1 MAADWESL
9 FDGSLTLTDA
19 QTESDA
25 LAELPARRGV
35 LLFADANRRPIQL
48 LQTANLRGISRSRLG
63 ETPNEMPTRKADL
76 GAITKFIYY
85 ACCTNDLTRHFLY
98 QRLCHL
104 VFGRDWK
111 QWLALPRR
119 EYAAL
124 DQRRA
129 YACFQVTAATESS
142 ESTALFGP
150 FPTRRAAALFC
161 DTLNTVFELCRNPA
175 LIDSGSPQSCP
186 YRQMHACHGLC
197 CTEHGQQ
204 KYAER
209 IERALRCAQGD
220 IDQAIAE
227 MEQQMKQ
234 AAASLAFE
242 TAARCKKHIEQLAV
256 LRYSDY
262 AWTGRLEAMRILFID
277 RGEKIASEGTRKKV
291 QRYQVWRF
299 DVGGAFLLGTFAE
312 QVADQLQPLLE
323 NAHTGGDGY
332 PYAQSRGEHLAT
344 VSYFLYRRTRPG
356 LWYNLARAVPS
367 AEKILTALSDTS
379 QSTPSE
385 AG

>member
-25 LAELPARRGV
+25 LAKLPARRGV
-35 LLFADANRRPIQL
+35 LLFADADNRPIQL

-63 ETPNEMPTRKADL
+63 ETPEELPSRKADL

-85 ACCTNDLTRHFLY
+85 ACCPNDLARHFLY

-104 VFGRDWK
+104 VFGKNWK

-119 EYAAL
+119 EYVAL
-124 DQRRA
+124 DRRRA
-129 YACFQVTAATESS
+129 FASFQVTPSAEPV
-142 ESTALFGP
+142 ESTTLFGP

-175 LIDSGSPQSCP
+175 LIDGGNPQSCP

-197 CTEHGQQ
+197 CDEHGQ
-204 KYAER
+204 AEYTR
-209 IERALRCAQGD
+209 LIENAVRCADGA
-220 IDQAIAE
+220 IDQTAAAI
-227 MEQQMKQ
+227 EQQMKQ

-242 TAARCKKHIEQLAV
+242 TAARRKKQLEQLTV
-256 LRYSDY
+256 LRCSDF

-277 RGEKIASEGTRKKV
+277 RGEKIAPEGTRKKV
-291 QRYQVWRF
+291 QRYQAWRL
-299 DVGGAFLLGTFAE
+299 DVIGAFLLGTFAE
-312 QVADQLQPLLE
+312 QAADELQPLLD
-323 NAHTGGDGY
+323 NAHTGGDCY

-344 VSYFLYRRTRPG
+344 IGYFLYRRTRPG
-356 LWYNLARAVPS
+356 LWYNLARTTPT
-367 AEKILTALSDTS
+367 AETILTALSAASD
-379 QSTPSE
+379 
-385 AG
+385 AD

>member
-1 MAADWESL
+1 MAVDWESL

-35 LLFADANRRPIQL
+35 LLFADAERRPIQL
-48 LQTANLRGISRSRLG
+48 VQTANLRSISRSRLG
-63 ETPNEMPTRKADL
+63 ETPNAMPTRKADL

-85 ACCTNDLTRHFLY
+85 ACCANDLVRHFLY

-124 DQRRA
+124 DRRRA
-129 YACFQVTAATESS
+129 FACFQVTPSTEPA

-150 FPTRRAAALFC
+150 FPTRRAAAQFC

-175 LIDSGSPQSCP
+175 IIDGGNPQSCP

-204 KYAER
+204 EYAAL
-209 IERALRCAQGD
+209 IERAIRCAQGNV
-220 IDQAIAE
+220 DQAVAE

-234 AAASLAFE
+234 AAATLAFE
-242 TAARCKKHIEQLAV
+242 TAARYKKRIEQLA
-256 LRYSDY
+256 LLKSSDY
-262 AWTGRLEAMRILFID
+262 YWTGRLEDLRILFID
-277 RGEKIASEGTRKKV
+277 RGEKIAPEGTRKKV
-291 QRYQVWRF
+291 QRYQAWRF
-299 DVGGAFLLGTFAE
+299 DGSGAFLLGTFTE
-312 QVADQLQPLLE
+312 QAADPLQPLLE

-344 VSYFLYRRTRPG
+344 IGYFLYRRTRPG
-356 LWYNLARAVPS
+356 LWYNLARAVPN
-367 AEKILTALSDTS
+367 AEKILTALSSASD
-379 QSTPSE
+379 